1 MYEDDMQLGKI
12 NKGKLFATQAFSQTQ
27 KNV

>member
-1 MYEDDMQLGKI
+1 MYEDDLQLDKI